1 MSKLNDFS
9 ANPYKSYSDIDI
21 EVNMFLNCSTKIT
34 MVTKK
39 EEK

>member
-21 EVNMFLNCSTKIT
+21 EVNMLY
-34 MVTKK
+34 VAYV
-39 EEK
+39 